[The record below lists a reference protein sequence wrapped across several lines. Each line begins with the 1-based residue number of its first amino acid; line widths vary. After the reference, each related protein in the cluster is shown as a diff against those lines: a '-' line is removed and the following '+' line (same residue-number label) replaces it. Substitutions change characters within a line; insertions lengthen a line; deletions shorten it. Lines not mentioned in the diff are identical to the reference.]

1 MWRRFD
7 SEILGGN
14 YTGHHGNKLLPTVS
28 VASGAEKHP
37 ILAGV
42 TLNGFKSG
50 GSLYQ
55 VSPLK
60 ESTTPLLTAAIE
72 NVPAE
77 PVAWTN
83 VGQNGVR
90 VFYTSLGH
98 PDDFQSPEFNR
109 LLKNAI
115 YWAAGVETS
124 KKILAG
130 F

>member
-7 SEILGGN
+7 ADILGGN

-28 VASGAEKHP
+28 VSSGVEHHP

-42 TLNGFKSG
+42 KLNGFKSS

-72 NVPAE
+72 ETPAE

-98 PDDFQSPEFNR
+98 PDDFQSPAFNR
-109 LLKNAI
+109 LLQA
-115 YWAAGVETS
+115 
-124 KKILAG
+124 L
-130 F
+130 